1 MTQRDST
8 TTTTPLDLHELRAE
22 LALTRLGNEI
32 LESVEASI
40 TRGLEA
46 VSDESRLAA
55 FVAHLIIDLHDPE
68 SSGAQ
73 NRLRLTTNLEMAA
86 DRLLALAR
94 QLRSSGSSA
103 AGMPEALV
111 EVPPSVAMADRNRES
126 GRRILRRSSSS

>member
-1 MTQRDST
+1 MTQHDST
-8 TTTTPLDLHELRAE
+8 TTRSPLDLHELRAE

-40 TRGLEA
+40 ARGLEA

-73 NRLRLTTNLEMAA
+73 NRLRLTSNLEMAA

-94 QLRSSGSSA
+94 QLRSSDSSV
-103 AGMPEALV
+103 AGAPELLV
-111 EVPPSVAMADRNRES
+111 KVRPSVGLADRSRES
-126 GRRILRRSSSS
+126 VRES

>member
-1 MTQRDST
+1 MTQHDST
-8 TTTTPLDLHELRAE
+8 TTRSPLDLHELRAE

-40 TRGLEA
+40 ARGLEA

-73 NRLRLTTNLEMAA
+73 NRLRLTSNLEMAA

-94 QLRSSGSSA
+94 QLRSSDSSV
-103 AGMPEALV
+103 AGTPELLV
-111 EVPPSVAMADRNRES
+111 KVRPSVGLADRSRES
-126 GRRILRRSSSS
+126 VRES